1 MKITREDYQYLKQR
15 IEPLK
20 AQFPVA
26 LLAFKNNPRIKDAN
40 KALRWEALRA
50 SGLIPWVCTNLYG
63 YMNDDHIDT
72 ALRSIM
78 AELTLPATINQ

>member
-1 MKITREDYQYLKQR
+1 MKIKADDYQYLKAR

-20 AQFPVA
+20 PQFPDA
-26 LLAFKNNPRIKDAN
+26 LKAFEANPKIKDAN

-50 SGLIPWVCTNLYG
+50 AGLIPWVCTNLYG
-63 YMNDDHIDT
+63 YMNDEHIDT

-78 AELTLPATINQ
+78 AEIA